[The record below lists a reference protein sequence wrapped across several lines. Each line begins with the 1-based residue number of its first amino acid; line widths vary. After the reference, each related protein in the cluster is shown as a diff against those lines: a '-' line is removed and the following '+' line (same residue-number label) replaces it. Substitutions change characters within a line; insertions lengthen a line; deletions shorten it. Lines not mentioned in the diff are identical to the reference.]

1 MNDEVVVDTFD
12 FICITHETEWSQ
24 CKADEEMTLT
34 QNDIE
39 YHTTS

>member
-12 FICITHETEWSQ
+12 FICITHEAEWSQ

-34 QNDIE
+34 QKDI
-39 YHTTS
+39 